1 MTRLRAVVAG
11 ALLVLSLAV
20 AAHASQPP
28 GPGALQQQPAAAT
41 PPTREVLIE
50 QVMQAIV
57 RLPLAAV
64 LGAALAM
71 RPKRRGTP
79 PRSPAVV
86 ETQVMLAVV
95 GSLIIIVVGDNLARA
110 FGIVGAANLIR
121 YRSKIDDPKDA
132 VVMLCSL
139 SVGLAS
145 GAGIFPLAI
154 FATMF
159 IVGALWIIESFEP
172 QTLKRFSLRIKLG
185 ADTDELRP
193 RIESILKRARLK
205 FERRITSDDELTYDV
220 AMPMDRD
227 TERVTDQIRQLDP
240 KRQGTVEWE
249 EKKVKTK

>member
-1 MTRLRAVVAG
+1 VSWCAC
-11 ALLVLSLAV
+11 ALLWVAV
-20 AAHASQPP
+20 ALPVPAWAAPEPPQDPSTLQQAPPVVPP
-28 GPGALQQQPAAAT
+28 GAN
-41 PPTREVLIE
+41 ELID
-50 QVMQAIV
+50 QVMKAVV
-57 RLPLAAV
+57 RLPLAAL
-64 LGAALAM
+64 LGAAMAM

-95 GSLIIIVVGDNLARA
+95 GSLIIIVVGDSLARA

-154 FATMF
+154 FATVF
-159 IVGALWIIESFEP
+159 IVAALWVIESFEP
-172 QTLKRFSLRIKLG
+172 QTLKRFALRIKLG
-185 ADTDELRP
+185 ADTDELRS
-193 RIESILKRARLK
+193 RIETILKRARFR
-205 FERRITSDDELTYDV
+205 FERRVTSDDEVTYDV
-220 AMPMDRD
+220 SIPMEAD
-227 TERVTDQIRQLDP
+227 TERVTDAIRQLDP

-249 EKKVKTK
+249 EKKAKTK

>member
-1 MTRLRAVVAG
+1 MRLRAAVAC
-11 ALLVLSLAV
+11 ALLVLTAV
-20 AAHASQPP
+20 VAVQAGQPP
-28 GPGALQQQPAAAT
+28 GPDALQQASPAT
-41 PPTREVLIE
+41 PPTRDALMQ

-57 RLPLAAV
+57 RLPLAAL

-95 GSLIIIVVGDNLARA
+95 GSLIIIVVGDSLARA

-154 FATMF
+154 LATVF
-159 IVGALWIIESFEP
+159 IVGVLWIIESFEP
-172 QTLKRFSLRIKLG
+172 DSVQQFSLRIKLG
-185 ADTDELRP
+185 ADTDGLRP
-193 RIESILKRARLK
+193 KIEAILKRAHFK
-205 FERRITSDDELTYDV
+205 FERRITSDDELAYDV
-220 AMPMDRD
+220 RMAMDSD
-227 TERVTDQIRQLDP
+227 TERTTDAIRKLDP

-249 EKKVKTK
+249 EKKRKGK

>member
-1 MTRLRAVVAG
+1 MMRLRAAVAC
-11 ALLVLSLAV
+11 ALLVLTAV
-20 AAHASQPP
+20 VAVQAGQPP
-28 GPGALQQQPAAAT
+28 GPDALQQASPAT
-41 PPTREVLIE
+41 PPTRDALMQ

-57 RLPLAAV
+57 RLPLAAL

-95 GSLIIIVVGDNLARA
+95 GSLIIIVVGDSLARA

-154 FATMF
+154 LATVF
-159 IVGALWIIESFEP
+159 IVGVLWIIESFEP
-172 QTLKRFSLRIKLG
+172 ESVQQFALRIKLG
-185 ADTDELRP
+185 ADTDGLRP
-193 RIESILKRARLK
+193 KIEAILKRAHFK
-205 FERRITSDDELTYDV
+205 FERRMTSDDELAYDV
-220 AMPMDRD
+220 RMAMDSD
-227 TERVTDQIRQLDP
+227 TERTTDAIRKLDP

-249 EKKVKTK
+249 EKKRKGK